1 MEHNYWWNKI
11 DGAEDVDLV
20 MPIYNLIELFR
31 NKGRFMV
38 YSKNEAT
45 SFDADVARN
54 NNFKSFEYK
63 AKLLWIIIAQPDP
76 DYPNGILKNATIVVP
91 LKNLSNFWRLIE
103 MLLINCKVELKFK
116 WKKHCV
122 LAAFGNDNTNDGN
135 TGNMIFT
142 MKHAELYVPVA

>member
-63 AKLLWIIIAQPDP
+63 AKLLWIIIA
-76 DYPNGILKNATIVVP
+76 
-91 LKNLSNFWRLIE
+91 
-103 MLLINCKVELKFK
+103 
-116 WKKHCV
+116 
-122 LAAFGNDNTNDGN
+122 
-135 TGNMIFT
+135 
-142 MKHAELYVPVA
+142 